1 MDSQIKTILFDFRL
15 TSIPTE
21 EDVIEQIVNI
31 LESQSFSKSEK
42 FSKLSQVKIAQRK
55 PPQVQ
60 TYIFESE
67 DSNVFV
73 TIRVYD
79 KTDTSDH
86 VLLTLLIE
94 LTS

>member
-1 MDSQIKTILFDFRL
+1 MNSEVKTILFDFRL
-15 TSIPTE
+15 KSLPTE
-21 EDVIEQIVNI
+21 DDVNEQIIKI
-31 LESQSFSKSEK
+31 LESESFSKSEK

-55 PPQVQ
+55 APQVQ
-60 TYIFESE
+60 TYIYESE

-79 KTDTSDH
+79 KTETSDH